1 MVKKR
6 GEGGGAGGWRNRLCN
21 NKIYSIPLKALPYSN
36 DPPHWQLIVYSPP
49 FMFC

>member
-6 GEGGGAGGWRNRLCN
+6 GGAGGWRNWLCN
-21 NKIYSIPLKALPYSN
+21 NKIYPIPPKALSYSN
-36 DPPHWQLIVYSPP
+36 DPPHWQSIVYSPP